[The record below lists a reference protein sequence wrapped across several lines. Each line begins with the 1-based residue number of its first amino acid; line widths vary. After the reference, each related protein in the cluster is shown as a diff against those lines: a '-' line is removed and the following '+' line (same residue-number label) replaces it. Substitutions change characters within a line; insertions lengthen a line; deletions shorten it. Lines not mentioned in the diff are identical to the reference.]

1 MHIQR
6 SAKASA
12 ARRVFEGIVVPMVKK
27 CNAADDALALRPE
40 GVPQI
45 RRSRVSTLEKVD
57 AITCE
62 LRLAAT
68 NLGGSECVFY
78 SLQYT
83 SGPCGKLC
91 HCSLREKAHFC
102 VGKTRNGTPIPAFCR
117 LDLHLLTV
125 LLSHRT
131 SRMGH

>member
-12 ARRVFEGIVVPMVKK
+12 ARRVFEGIVVPMVRK

-40 GVPQI
+40 GAPQI
-45 RRSRVSTLEKVD
+45 RRGRVATLEKVD
-57 AITCE
+57 DISCE

-68 NLGGSECVFY
+68 NLGGSECAFY

-83 SGPCGKLC
+83 SVPNIPVHPVGHVASLLC
-91 HCSLREKAHFC
+91 PTYLLLVLRLS
-102 VGKTRNGTPIPAFCR
+102 R
-117 LDLHLLTV
+117 HLAA
-125 LLSHRT
+125 
-131 SRMGH
+131 